1 MEQDGGGAGKHLFR
15 FRCHPRVRRM
25 NCCCIFRRLR
35 GQTCFPPTSNVSPA
49 PAAARSSLTQP
60 DISPFPPSGARTV
73 DASYKLSKSIK
84 IAMLYLED
92 DDSVSAEMFIKK
104 ASSLIG
110 SCKV

>member
-1 MEQDGGGAGKHLFR
+1 M
-15 FRCHPRVRRM
+15 
-25 NCCCIFRRLR
+25 
-35 GQTCFPPTSNVSPA
+35 
-49 PAAARSSLTQP
+49 
-60 DISPFPPSGARTV
+60 